1 MQQVKE
7 FLNFLDVVFA
17 TFWGFTLTE
26 VIPILTSGN
35 YVLSS
40 IDNVIKVAFALVGL
54 IYTVVRMLHFI
65 EMSKL
70 NKEYRRQE
78 IIEKK
83 MNNFTEK
90 LNDK

>member
-7 FLNFLDVVFA
+7 FLNLIDVFFA
-17 TFWGFTLTE
+17 TFWGLILTE
-26 VIPILTSGN
+26 VVPILTSGA

-40 IDNVIKVAFALVGL
+40 IDNIIKVSFSLVGL
-54 IYTVVRMLHFI
+54 VYTVVRMLHFI
-65 EMSKL
+65 QMSRL

-83 MNNFTEK
+83 MNNYIEK
-90 LNDK
+90 SKL